1 MSPHAAPI
9 RPHNAAIAK
18 ASMARS
24 LKGIALVV
32 TLGTL
37 LSKAGGLVRQLVI
50 AAAFGVG
57 AAYDA
62 YNYAYVLPGFL
73 LILLGGINGPFHS
86 AMVSVLSRRPRE
98 EGAHILTALNTTVS
112 ALLLVVTVLLVLAA
126 DPLITLVGPGL
137 SPQLHEIAVVQL
149 QVMAPMAFLAGLIGL
164 GFGSLNAADEFWIP
178 AISPLMSSLALML
191 GVGLLWWQLGGQ
203 IGAPSFAMLG
213 GLVLAAATLVGAL
226 AQWLIQLPAL
236 MRQGLARFKLV
247 WDWNHPGVR
256 EVWRVMG
263 PATLSSGMLQI
274 NVFTDLFFASGIVGA
289 AAGLGYANLL
299 VQTPL
304 GLISNALLVP
314 LLPTFARLT
323 APEDQPQLLARIR
336 QGLMLSTASMVPIG
350 ALFIALGTPIVA
362 LVYERGAFDSSA
374 AQLVA
379 ALLMAYGLGMPA
391 YLGRD
396 VLVRV
401 FYALGDGTTPFRLSL
416 AGIGLNV
423 IFDWVLVGGPTPWGN
438 QSPFNFGASGLVLAT
453 VAINVL
459 TCLML
464 LLVLKRR
471 MPAMTLIP
479 WGMDTTRLL
488 LAGVLT
494 GCIVWGMSLGVDWP
508 LGWFGLLARVGIP
521 SLLGLAFF
529 GLMGSAFGVAEVQ
542 EIGTMVLRRMRLR

>member
-1 MSPHAAPI
+1 M

-98 EGAHILTALNTTVS
+98 EGAHILAALNTTVS
-112 ALLLVVTVLLVLAA
+112 ALLLAVTVLLVLAA

-137 SPQLHEIAVVQL
+137 SPQLHAIAVVQL

-178 AISPLMSSLALML
+178 AISPLMSSLALMV
-191 GVGLLWWQLGGQ
+191 GVGFLWWQLGGQ
-203 IGAPSFAMLG
+203 IGSPSFAMLG
-213 GLVLAAATLVGAL
+213 GLVLAAATLVGAF

-362 LVYERGAFDSSA
+362 LVYERGAFDSAA

-459 TCLML
+459 TCLTL

-479 WGMDTTRLL
+479 WGIDTTRLL

-494 GCIVWGMSLGVDWP
+494 GCIVWGLSLGVDWP

>member
-1 MSPHAAPI
+1 
-9 RPHNAAIAK
+9 
-18 ASMARS
+18 
-24 LKGIALVV
+24 
-32 TLGTL
+32 
-37 LSKAGGLVRQLVI
+37 
-50 AAAFGVG
+50 
-57 AAYDA
+57 
-62 YNYAYVLPGFL
+62 
-73 LILLGGINGPFHS
+73 
-86 AMVSVLSRRPRE
+86 
-98 EGAHILTALNTTVS
+98 
-112 ALLLVVTVLLVLAA
+112 
-126 DPLITLVGPGL
+126 
-137 SPQLHEIAVVQL
+137 
-149 QVMAPMAFLAGLIGL
+149 
-164 GFGSLNAADEFWIP
+164 
-178 AISPLMSSLALML
+178 
-191 GVGLLWWQLGGQ
+191 
-203 IGAPSFAMLG
+203 
-213 GLVLAAATLVGAL
+213 
-226 AQWLIQLPAL
+226 
-236 MRQGLARFKLV
+236 
-247 WDWNHPGVR
+247 
-256 EVWRVMG
+256 
-263 PATLSSGMLQI
+263 MLQI

-379 ALLMAYGLGMPA
+379 VLLMAYGLGMPA

-423 IFDWVLVGGPTPWGN
+423 IFDWVLVGGPTPWGS

-459 TCLML
+459 TCLTL

-479 WGMDTTRLL
+479 WGIDTTRLL

-494 GCIVWGMSLGVDWP
+494 GCIVWGLSLGVDWP

-521 SLLGLAFF
+521 SLLGLTFF
-529 GLMGSAFGVAEVQ
+529 GLIGSAFGVAEVQ
-542 EIGTMVLRRMRLR
+542 EIGTMVMRRMRLR

>member
-1 MSPHAAPI
+1 M
-9 RPHNAAIAK
+9 
-18 ASMARS
+18 
-24 LKGIALVV
+24 
-32 TLGTL
+32 
-37 LSKAGGLVRQLVI
+37 
-50 AAAFGVG
+50 
-57 AAYDA
+57 
-62 YNYAYVLPGFL
+62 
-73 LILLGGINGPFHS
+73 
-86 AMVSVLSRRPRE
+86 
-98 EGAHILTALNTTVS
+98 
-112 ALLLVVTVLLVLAA
+112 LLVLAA

-137 SPQLHEIAVVQL
+137 SPELHAIAVVQL
-149 QVMAPMAFLAGLIGL
+149 QVMAPMALLAGLIGL

-178 AISPLMSSLALML
+178 AISPLMSSLALMV
-191 GVGLLWWQLGGQ
+191 GVGFLWWQLEGQ
-203 IGAPSFAMLG
+203 IGSPSFAMLG
-213 GLVLAAATLVGAL
+213 GLVLAAATLVGAF

-362 LVYERGAFDSSA
+362 LVYERGAFDSAA

-423 IFDWVLVGGPTPWGN
+423 IFDWLLVGGPTPWGN

-459 TCLML
+459 TCLTL

-479 WGMDTTRLL
+479 WGIDTTRLL

-494 GCIVWGMSLGVDWP
+494 GCIVWGLSLGVDWP
-508 LGWFGLLARVGIP
+508 IGWFGLLARVGIP

>member
-98 EGAHILTALNTTVS
+98 EGAHILAALNTTVS

-374 AQLVA
+374 AKLVA